1 MFVVRFFSLVI
12 HLHLTTS
19 HKMSRLNRWF
29 LIITLNLTTSHK
41 MSRLNRWFLI
51 ITLNLTTSHKMSRL
65 NRWFLIITLH
75 LTTSHKMSRLNR
87 WFLIIT
93 LDEICA
99 SPDVVIEE
107 DTRDI
112 RVDESWWTIGIQV
125 FFPFIIAGFGTVGA
139 GMVLDIVQVSRL
151 DLLVPIRNI
160 LSVTTKCPGENH
172 DFVLI
177 TSLFVF
183 LVNQS
188 STNSH
193 QLLYHEYLLQ

>member
-1 MFVVRFFSLVI
+1 MEKSGGYELRHRKNPPPQAQLDGSQVTNTKDPLTKKMEIDLGTFQMKDIRNENGIIRDSDDEDNTLFDQTS
-12 HLHLTTS
+12 LTTPL
-19 HKMSRLNRWF
+19 MSR
-29 LIITLNLTTSHK
+29 
-41 MSRLNRWFLI
+41 
-51 ITLNLTTSHKMSRL
+51 
-65 NRWFLIITLH
+65 
-75 LTTSHKMSRLNR
+75 
-87 WFLIIT
+87 
-93 LDEICA
+93 DEICA

-112 RVDESWWTIGIQV
+112 RVDESWWTIGLQV

-183 LVNQS
+183 Q
-188 STNSH
+188 
-193 QLLYHEYLLQ
+193 